1 MITLLR
7 LKHAKAAVLLFALV
21 GETTATA
28 SEIVDER
35 TRLATVLRELG
46 AIERLT
52 YTEDLIRDSESS
64 RRHFSYVDLRADIH
78 RVSVGIK
85 NYLSPPRAAPRD
97 VVDLHS
103 SYLNDAE
110 PGQ

>member
-1 MITLLR
+1 MILLSR
-7 LKHAKAAVLLFALV
+7 RKHAKTAALLFALFA
-21 GETTATA
+21 ETAA
-28 SEIVDER
+28 IANEIVDEH
-35 TRLATVLRELG
+35 TRLATVLRELS

-52 YTEDLIRDSESS
+52 YTEDFIRDSGAS

-78 RVSVGIK
+78 RVSMGIK

-103 SYLNDAE
+103 SYLNDSVLD
-110 PGQ
+110 Q